1 MRILE
6 QGIIWHVLSSYH
18 HLSKGTW
25 SDLLEPS
32 PPQSES
38 VSRDRKLVLLRSC
51 REEAFGKTHKMWS
64 LNLDGGNP
72 LCTKADRYEI
82 TSAISVEFS
91 VPEKNGGFQNRLSH
105 SVNRYILSW
114 GSKIVLKNRNVL
126 EKDKSLI
133 PQYCLVN
140 IATHILML
148 LKFSLYR
155 QNTQIPCRSFSIP
168 HYLCQLK
175 KRESVKQQLWQ
186 RQSSWSPPLKVKR
199 TTSIVITLHHCPFC
213 VTMTTNSAC
222 RKKERSFSA

>member
-51 REEAFGKTHKMWS
+51 REEAFGKTHKMRS

-72 LCTKADRYEI
+72 LCTKADGYEI

-105 SVNRYILSW
+105 SVNRYILS
-114 GSKIVLKNRNVL
+114 
-126 EKDKSLI
+126 
-133 PQYCLVN
+133 
-140 IATHILML
+140 
-148 LKFSLYR
+148 
-155 QNTQIPCRSFSIP
+155 
-168 HYLCQLK
+168 
-175 KRESVKQQLWQ
+175 
-186 RQSSWSPPLKVKR
+186 
-199 TTSIVITLHHCPFC
+199 
-213 VTMTTNSAC
+213 
-222 RKKERSFSA
+222 